1 MLRLHLAELR
11 DSWSAW
17 LGVGLT
23 FVVVNAALVIPAL
36 TLVSGL
42 HAVDVGMI
50 AQEDSSGYTI
60 FQVIMILMTTC
71 VGGPVIGS
79 ATGLVVGSRRGSLA
93 RLALAGA
100 APGQIRSTVT
110 SQLIA
115 VSLASA
121 VVGDVLGALLIR
133 PSLDLMAY
141 NQRNEPGFVG
151 LDVVWSPAAFLGANL
166 LCVLLAVLGGARQAR
181 RASRTPAVEALRQ
194 AAAPRPP
201 RLLLL
206 RSLLKALL
214 PALAVAGSWA
224 AIAPLVENRNKETI
238 SNLLVLDLLQ
248 IFLCGALMAAL
259 TPVLVPLLT
268 RAWTALVPSRDP
280 AWVLARSTVTARADR
295 AQRSLVP
302 VMFGV
307 GIAVAELGAGG
318 SISATLE
325 ASGLGADLT
334 TGDLGTFIMM
344 AGPPLAIA
352 FAGSVGALIM
362 MGRQRDAELALLGVS
377 GATPGR
383 RAAVPVLEAVIIT
396 VSAALL
402 SLGMILPTYAYQAVS
417 LSAAGLTWR
426 ERSPGVRPWPRSWS
440 AAPSRSPPRSCRRS
454 PPGGCPR
461 TGSSPASSPSEGPTG
476 AGRPAEPS
484 RPPGTSARAA
494 PSPLASAP

>member
-1 MLRLHLAELR
+1 MLRLHLTELR

-17 LGVGLT
+17 LGVVLT
-23 FVVVNAALVIPAL
+23 FVVVNAALVVPAL
-36 TLVSGL
+36 TLASGL
-42 HAVDVGMI
+42 HAVDVGSI
-50 AQEDSSGYTI
+50 AQDDSAAYTI
-60 FQVIMILMTTC
+60 FQGIMLLMTAC

-79 ATGLVVGSRRGSLA
+79 ATGLVVASRRGSLA

-100 APGQIRSTVT
+100 TPWQIRGTVT
-110 SQLIA
+110 SQLVA

-121 VVGDVLGALLIR
+121 VVGDLLGALLIH
-133 PSLDLMAY
+133 PGLELMAY

-151 LDVVWSPAAFLGANL
+151 LDVVWSPSAVIGANL
-166 LCVLLAVLGGARQAR
+166 LCVLLAVVGGARQAR
-181 RASRTPAVEALRQ
+181 RASRTPAVEALRE
-194 AAAPRPP
+194 AAEPRPP
-201 RLLLL
+201 RFLVLK
-206 RSLLKALL
+206 SLLKALL
-214 PALAVAGSWA
+214 PELAVASSWA
-224 AIAPLVENRNKETI
+224 AIAPLVENRNKETV

-248 IFLCGALMAAL
+248 IFLCGALVAAL
-259 TPVLVPLLT
+259 ATVLVPLLT

-302 VMFGV
+302 VMFGI
-307 GIAVAELGAGG
+307 GIAVAELGAGA

-352 FAGSVGALIM
+352 FAGSIGALIM

-377 GATPGR
+377 GATPGQ

-402 SLGMILPTYAYQAVS
+402 SHGMILPTYAYQAVS
-417 LSAAGLTWR
+417 LRAAGLTWR
-426 ERSPGVRPWPRSWS
+426 AEVPWG
-440 AAPSRSPPRSCRRS
+440 AAAATLLVCGAITVASTVLPTLPARRL
-454 PPGGCPR
+454 PEHR
-461 TGSSPASSPSEGPTG
+461 VIA
-476 AGRPAEPS
+476 RLVAE
-484 RPPGTSARAA
+484 
-494 PSPLASAP
+494 